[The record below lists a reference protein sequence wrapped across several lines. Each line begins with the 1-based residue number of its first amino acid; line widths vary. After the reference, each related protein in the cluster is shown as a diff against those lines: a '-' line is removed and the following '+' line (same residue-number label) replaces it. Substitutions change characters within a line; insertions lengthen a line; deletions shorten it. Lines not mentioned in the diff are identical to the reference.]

1 LFIFKKLDIGI
12 AVRNDPEAFGT
23 IPTLVLG
30 SEVYRTVR
38 RYLYFPNKLG
48 LTVFYTLN

>member
-1 LFIFKKLDIGI
+1 MSI
-12 AVRNDPEAFGT
+12 AVRNFSGAYLRQYQIAFW
-23 IPTLVLG
+23 G
-30 SEVYRTVR
+30 SKACRTVR